1 MKNFE
6 LAPTFSALKKI
17 NLSLIKDKK
26 IKDRLFELSLDLL
39 AANRALQQKREDIRT
54 VVLGPVQDSLD
65 EIDKLRFKM
74 NQETD
79 EGKKKALLEEINS
92 HKETLDPIYEFTQK
106 ADKLMQED
114 VEIKGLPRDSFM
126 KVLSS
131 LDGID
136 ASVLEGLFPIL
147 E

>member
-17 NLSLIKDKK
+17 SLSLIKDKK

-79 EGKKKALLEEINS
+79 EEKKKALLEEINS

-106 ADKLMQED
+106 TDKLMQED